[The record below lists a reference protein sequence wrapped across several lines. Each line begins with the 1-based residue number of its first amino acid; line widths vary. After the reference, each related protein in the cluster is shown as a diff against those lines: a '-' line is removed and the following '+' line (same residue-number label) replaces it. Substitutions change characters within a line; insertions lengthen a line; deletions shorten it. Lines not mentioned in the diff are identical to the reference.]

1 MNSIELI
8 SIEEL
13 QHHPDNPRKDFGDLE
28 ELAESIK
35 ANGIMQNLT
44 VVRSDDGTGL
54 YDVIIGNRR
63 LEAAKLAEL
72 DELPCVVVEMS
83 PQEQMATMLAENMQR
98 EDLTIPEQA
107 KGIQYML
114 DLGET
119 VDSISEKTG
128 FTKRTIRRR
137 VKLLELDSEK
147 LNEAFGRQVSIEEI
161 DNLNS
166 IEDLDARNKLLSS
179 IGTGNW
185 KWEYNRVK
193 DRQDVQ
199 SIQSKVREIMSAS
212 YTLPEVD
219 IKLSWNGAKKTVGHI
234 YLTDNGKPKKSEA
247 LEAEIFDAVTDEKY
261 LDVDCYAFNGRTLCF
276 LAEHIKASSNDNE
289 PSEEEKRETERRK
302 HNAEELKEIAK
313 TAYKLRYEFIKEYTK
328 TQAKKHY
335 KIILAVLARMSVE
348 IATAEWNADLY
359 DAQFETFGELSEIS
373 VESEQEYETSSASI
387 IDNAPDKMLL
397 NYVYSLFGDSER
409 EAYTTWDNGH
419 MDRHR
424 GNPEL
429 DYLYAFLEKLGY
441 EMSDAEKS
449 LQNGTHEL
457 FYKPDAEGDSNG
469 E

>member
-1 MNSIELI
+1 MNNIELI
-8 SIEEL
+8 AIEEL

-28 ELAESIK
+28 ELAKSIK
-35 ANGIMQNLT
+35 TNGIMQNLT

-107 KGIQYML
+107 QGIQYML

-147 LNEAFGRQVSIEEI
+147 LNEAFSRQVSIEEI

-166 IEDLDARNKLLSS
+166 IEDLDARNNLLSS
-179 IGTGNW
+179 IGTGSW

-193 DRQDVQ
+193 ERQDVKNRQ
-199 SIQSKVREIMSAS
+199 NKVREIINEN
-212 YTLPEVD
+212 YILPEVD
-219 IKLSWNGAKKTVGHI
+219 IKLYWNGSKRSIGCITFTDKGKAKKDKDLESEI
-234 YLTDNGKPKKSEA
+234 SEA
-247 LEAEIFDAVTDEKY
+247 VEKY
-261 LDVDCYAFNGRTLCF
+261 SEADSYAFNYSALYF
-276 LAEHIKASSNDNE
+276 LAESIKSSSNESE

-302 HNAEELKEIAK
+302 RNAEELKEIAK

-348 IATAEWNADLY
+348 IETAEWNADLY
-359 DAQFETFGELSEIS
+359 NVQFEVFGELSEIS
-373 VESEQEYETSSASI
+373 VESEQEYETSSESI

-397 NYVYSLFGDSER
+397 NYVYSLFGDSESN
-409 EAYTTWDNGH
+409 AYTTWNSGHKDGYIDNF
-419 MDRHR
+419 
-424 GNPEL
+424 EL

-449 LQNGTHEL
+449 WQNGTHEL
-457 FYKPDAEGDSNG
+457 FYKPDTEGDGDG

>member
-1 MNSIELI
+1 MNNIELI
-8 SIEEL
+8 AIEEL

-35 ANGIMQNLT
+35 TNGIMQNLT

-107 KGIQYML
+107 QGIQYML

-147 LNEAFGRQVSIEEI
+147 LNKAFGRQVSIEEI
-161 DNLNS
+161 DSLNA
-166 IEDLDARNKLLSS
+166 IEDLEERNKLLNS
-179 IGTGNW
+179 IGTVNW
-185 KWEYNRVK
+185 KWEYSSAK
-193 DRQDVQ
+193 ERQDVQ
-199 SIQSKVREIMSAS
+199 CIQNKAREIMSAS

-219 IKLSWNGAKKTVGHI
+219 IKLSWNGSKRTVGRI
-234 YLTDNGKPKKSEA
+234 YLTDSGEPKKSEA
-247 LEAEIFDAVTDEKY
+247 LEAEILDAVTDEKCSE
-261 LDVDCYAFNGRTLCF
+261 VDCYAFNGRVLCF
-276 LAEHIKASSNDNE
+276 LAEHTTPSSTESE
-289 PSEEEKRETERRK
+289 PSEEEKREMERRR
-302 HNAEELKEIAK
+302 HNAEDLKEFAK
-313 TAYKLRYEFIKEYTK
+313 TAYKLRRDFIKDYTK

-335 KIILAVLARMSVE
+335 KVILAALARMAVDFENDDCNLDVYSYN
-348 IATAEWNADLY
+348 AEA
-359 DAQFETFGELSEIS
+359 FEELSEIS
-373 VESEQEYETSSASI
+373 VESEQEYETTSASI
-387 IDNAPDKMLL
+387 IDNAPEKMLL
-397 NYVYSLFGDSER
+397 NYVYALFGDGEHNS
-409 EAYTTWDNGH
+409 YTTWIDRCMDGH
-419 MDRHR
+419 IDRF
-424 GNPEL
+424 EL
-429 DYLYAFLEKLGY
+429 SCLYAFLEKLGY

-449 LQNGTHEL
+449 WQSGTHEL
-457 FYKPDAEGDSNG
+457 FYKPDSKGDVDG

>member
-1 MNSIELI
+1 MNNIELI
-8 SIEEL
+8 AIEEL

-28 ELAESIK
+28 ELSESIK

-107 KGIQYML
+107 QGIQYML

-137 VKLLELDSEK
+137 VKLLELDSDK

-166 IEDLDARNKLLSS
+166 IENLDERNKLLSS
-179 IGTGNW
+179 LGTGSW
-185 KWEYNRVK
+185 KWEYNRAK
-193 DRQDVQ
+193 EHQEVQ
-199 SIQSKVREIMSAS
+199 SIQNKAREIMSAS

-219 IKLSWNGAKKTVGHI
+219 IKLSWNGSKRTVGHI
-234 YLTDNGKPKKSEA
+234 NLTDGDKPKKDEV
-247 LEAEIFDAVTDEKY
+247 LEAEILDAVTDEKCSE
-261 LDVDCYAFNGRTLCF
+261 VDCYAFNGRSLCF
-276 LAEHIKASSNDNE
+276 LAEHKPSSESE

-302 HNAEELKEIAK
+302 QNAEELKELAK
-313 TAYKLRYEFIKEYTK
+313 TAYKMRYEFVKDYTK
-328 TQAKKHY
+328 TQAKKQY
-335 KIILAVLARMSVE
+335 KTILAVLARTATDVE
-348 IATAEWNADLY
+348 TEEWGPDIY
-359 DAQFETFGELSEIS
+359 DTDFEVFAKLSEIS
-373 VESEQEYETSSASI
+373 GKSEEEYETTSASI
-387 IDNAPDKMLL
+387 IETAPDKVLL
-397 NYVYSLFGDSER
+397 NYVYSLFGDNESS
-409 EAYTTWDNGH
+409 AYTTWINGC
-419 MDRHR
+419 MDGHR
-424 GNPEL
+424 ENPRL

-441 EMSDAEKS
+441 EMSDEEKA

-457 FYKPDAEGDSNG
+457 LYKPDSKGGSDG
-469 E
+469 K